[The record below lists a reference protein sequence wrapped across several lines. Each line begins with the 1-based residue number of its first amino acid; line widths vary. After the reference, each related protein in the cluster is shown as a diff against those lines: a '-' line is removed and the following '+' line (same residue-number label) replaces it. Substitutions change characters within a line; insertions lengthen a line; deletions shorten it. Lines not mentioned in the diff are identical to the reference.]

1 MKNLHQSQTTRAA
14 RKADKINMKKNP
26 KIDQRLWD
34 EYRRLIDASK
44 GSVDLVRGAD
54 YHLSHPL
61 GSKNRSTDVYHQ
73 GQRSVASKTKVDSD

>member
-1 MKNLHQSQTTRAA
+1 MKNLRQSQTTRATQ
-14 RKADKINMKKNP
+14 KVDTIDISKNP

-54 YHLSHPL
+54 YHLSPRTKICRKQ
-61 GSKNRSTDVYHQ
+61 SKS
-73 GQRSVASKTKVDSD
+73 